1 MSKRDL
7 KERKLGCSVANPEL
21 LDVHRPIPKAKGGMY
36 TPDNYEV
43 ITPVDHMREHGTYR
57 EREEFFENLKA
68 VVDDRKQVMMLK
80 NKANNQLLAY
90 KRKTDHLQP
99 STVKWLEE
107 QSMVLQKELGKRTR
121 AVEKAVKDYGM
132 LDPFAMSALGV
143 RGVGACTVAL
153 CLVYIDL
160 EKARHAS
167 SLWAYVG
174 LDKPSHARYAKGE
187 AGGGNKTLRT
197 ALYTMADSMTKTRG
211 AYRAVYDNVKG
222 RLERSEKV
230 TRSRNT
236 KGELVDC
243 AWKDV
248 KPCHRHGAAL
258 RAVMKHFLA
267 DYWFVG
273 RELLGL
279 DNGACYAEAQLG
291 GNHRTVDPKE
301 RGWVW

>member
-1 MSKRDL
+1 MSKTQL
-7 KERKLGCSVANPEL
+7 KEAKLGKIKHPEL
-21 LDVHRPIPKAKGGMY
+21 VDVHRPIPKAKGGTY

-43 ITPVDHMREHGTYR
+43 ITPVEHMKAHGNHR
-57 EREEFFENLKA
+57 ERDEFFENLKA

-80 NKANNQLLAY
+80 NKSNNQLLAY

-107 QSMVLQKELGKRTR
+107 QSKALQKELAKRTR
-121 AVEKAVKDYGM
+121 AVEKAVKDYGK

-143 RGVGACTVAL
+143 DGVGACTVAL

-160 EKARHAS
+160 TKARHAS
-167 SLWAYVG
+167 SLWSYVG
-174 LDKPSHARYAKGE
+174 LDKPSHGRYAKGE
-187 AGGGNKTLRT
+187 ASGGNKTLRT
-197 ALYTMADSMTKTRG
+197 ALYTMADSMIKTRG
-211 AYRAVYDNVKG
+211 AYRYIYDQVKE
-222 RLERSEKV
+222 RLENSDKI
-230 TRSRNT
+230 TKSRNT
-236 KGELVDC
+236 KGELIEC
-243 AWKDV
+243 AWKDT

-279 DNGACYAEAQLG
+279 DNGPCYAEAQLG
-291 GNHRTVDPKE
+291 GNHKTVDPKT
-301 RGWVW
+301 RGWKW